1 MQQQLQWHRVDYLWL
16 STRSHILEH
25 EICTGIE
32 SNSIWLSLFK
42 SDCLCLNLIENNDE
56 WQNWRNDELEKLRT
70 GEMTNWRN
78 DELEKWRI
86 GEMTNWRNDEL
97 EKWRTKR
104 DLHGMQPWMLLDAL
118 LYCWEGSTGLHLE
131 NVMGD
136 SHGRSGLG
144 SKSLK

>member
-42 SDCLCLNLIENNDE
+42 SDCLCLNLIESNDE
-56 WQNWRNDELEKLRT
+56 WQNWRNDRT

-78 DELEKWRI
+78 DEQKGICMGCSL
-86 GEMTNWRNDEL
+86 GCC
-97 EKWRTKR
+97 
-104 DLHGMQPWMLLDAL
+104 WMLFCTVEKGL
-118 LYCWEGSTGLHLE
+118 LACTWRMLWGI
-131 NVMGD
+131 VMGD
-136 SHGRSGLG
+136 PDLDLNLWNRTNEPRSMTNQLCPI
-144 SKSLK
+144 